1 MNFERGV
8 AVGGRIER
16 GVAVG
21 GRIERG
27 VAVCCVIV
35 VEKEYWPTTGRCKYV
50 NLFLNIFLSLILFT
64 NCTPVQLFL
73 QAIELSIY
81 TIWFLRQ

>member
-1 MNFERGV
+1 MNF
-8 AVGGRIER
+8 ER

-50 NLFLNIFLSLILFT
+50 NLFLNI
-64 NCTPVQLFL
+64 
-73 QAIELSIY
+73 
-81 TIWFLRQ
+81 